1 MKNSEPIFAIQQ
13 RMPLSRFEIK
23 HYLKRL
29 LGTPDCSDQ
38 LVETV
43 LNRDICLMFE
53 GIDILGEFCDSTGV
67 APVGWREPGFSWN
80 PEVMRVWASLNWDAL
95 SKWLSEKK
103 MKNINSGKA
112 M

>member
-1 MKNSEPIFAIQQ
+1 MKNREPIFAIQQ

-23 HYLKRL
+23 YYLKRL
-29 LGTPDCSDQ
+29 LGTSDCSDQ

-43 LNRDICLMFE
+43 LNRDIYLMWE

-80 PEVMRVWASLNWDAL
+80 TEVMCVWASLNWDAL

-103 MKNINSGKA
+103 
-112 M
+112 